1 MAAKQFL
8 VPISLNQLPV
18 QGIVLENL
26 GAAPA
31 SPVEGRLYAD
41 TGAHVARYYN
51 GSAFISFL
59 DRAQHTGT
67 QLAATISNLAATVQA
82 YSLSSFAAPTGNIP
96 MAGFT
101 FTGLSTA
108 PNAAGQAAEYSWT
121 LAQIT
126 SAIEGR
132 NTKDAVRMAS
142 TGNLALTGL
151 QTVDGIAG
159 AANDR
164 LLVKNQT
171 AGAENGIYVMQTG
184 AWTRAPDQNAP
195 GEYRTGDFVF
205 VEFGASQAATNWTV
219 STTGT
224 ITIGT
229 TPVTWTQVGAAAS
242 YVAGNGLTLTG
253 NTFAVGAGTGIVVSA
268 GTTAIDTAAV
278 LRKYNAQITGDGA
291 TTSFPLTHNLNNAN
305 PNVVVRLASSGA
317 RVEIDD
323 TATSANAVSII
334 FGVAP
339 ASGAIYNVG
348 VHG

>member
-26 GAAPA
+26 GASPA

-41 TGAHVARYYN
+41 TAAHVARYYN
-51 GSAFISFL
+51 GTAFISFL

-67 QLAATISNLAATVQA
+67 QLASTISNLAATVQA

-101 FTGLSTA
+101 FTGLAA
-108 PNAAGQAAEYSWT
+108 PTAAGQAAEYSWT
-121 LAQIT
+121 LGQIT

-132 NTKDAVRMAS
+132 NTKDAARMAS
-142 TGNLALTGL
+142 TGNLALTGV

-159 AANDR
+159 AAGDR
-164 LLVKNQT
+164 VLVKNQT
-171 AGAENGIYVMQTG
+171 AGAENGIYVMQSG
-184 AWTRAPDQNAP
+184 AWTRAPDQNAA

-205 VEFGASQAATNWTV
+205 VEFGATQGATNWTV
-219 STTGT
+219 TTTGT

-229 TPVTWTQVGAAAS
+229 TPVTWTQVGAASS
-242 YVAGNGLTLTG
+242 YTAGNGLTLTG
-253 NTFAVGAGTGIVVSA
+253 SVFAVGAGTGIAVAA
-268 GTTAIDTAAV
+268 GTTSVDTAVV
-278 LRKYNAQITGDGA
+278 LRKFNTQITGDGA
-291 TTSFPLTHNLNNAN
+291 TTSFAVTHNLNNSN
-305 PNVVVRLASSGA
+305 PDVHVRLASSGA
-317 RVEIDD
+317 KVEIDD
-323 TATSANAVSII
+323 TVTSANAVSVI